1 MIAPTEQLRRLPT
14 GSARRQRGAAA
25 LMAMLFL
32 SIFATLAVA
41 MVGMSSINMQS
52 ASNLADVERARAVA
66 ESGLRWQAQ
75 RFIRMTRPRTTIGNI
90 TPAVADSL
98 WPSIKTAIRNDYAL
112 MSLAAER
119 AAPVDNGDSI
129 TAPEIAL
136 DAARTERF
144 RITVEQDPSDNRY
157 LIVTSTGTFRDS
169 SRSVSMRFQIDKKVK
184 YAVVGRVPIQLG
196 RNTIV
201 EGPVGMGTAN
211 KFPPILMLSD
221 FTHFD
226 STLATRISQWNTFLQ
241 GKSFY
246 NGVQVRNHEGYDNR
260 INVNNP
266 MEYQLAT
273 AAGFTDTNGDSYID
287 EYDLFLARFDSD
299 NDKRITRSEFTNP
312 STGQLYDQQFFTA
325 IDSIG
330 APLYDGDVVR
340 AGYLDG
346 VIDNFDGYAKLRG
359 SIALATTES
368 AWTNHINTNRPAGYN
383 DINDYIQGVTAT
395 TDPTTVPVKFGAD
408 ATDIFDLA
416 PSNFEECANA
426 FRGRA
431 GTAAGAT
438 IRSGSLIANATL
450 TAADANAG
458 TTTERTPL
466 GSTSYQATYL
476 RPVFRNMTFRNIVI
490 PKGLNALFDNC
501 TFEGVTF
508 VEGER
513 DITRSNNT
521 VSTSSSDGMSWA
533 QRRIAGDTFSKD
545 KVLRGSGQ
553 TPSSGQTTTQG
564 STKGNNLRFNN
575 STFRGPIAGNYAT
588 AYTHFANSWEFTGA
602 TMFDNQVDQ
611 TATIVSPQV
620 NIEMGSFTDP
630 SKAPSTLIGVVV
642 AGNIDIRGSS
652 SVDGSIIITGDGAG
666 NTTLAYFGASDGDT
680 SVVANPEGGFGRLN
694 IRYNPTRTLP
704 DGINIPIDIL
714 PIPATYSES
723 VHLD

>member
-1 MIAPTEQLRRLPT
+1 
-14 GSARRQRGAAA
+14 
-25 LMAMLFL
+25 MAMLFL

-41 MVGMSSINMQS
+41 MAGMSTINMQS
-52 ASNLADVERARAVA
+52 ASNLADVDRARAVA

-90 TPAVADSL
+90 TPTVAESL
-98 WPSIKTAIRNDYAL
+98 WPAIKTAVRNDYAL
-112 MSLAAER
+112 LSLAAER
-119 AAPVDNGDSI
+119 AAPVDSGDTLTCS
-129 TAPEIAL
+129 EIAL
-136 DAARTERF
+136 DAARSERF
-144 RITVEQDPSDNRY
+144 QITIQQDAEDERF
-157 LIVTSTGTFRDS
+157 LIVTSTGRFRDAV
-169 SRSVSMRFQIDKKVK
+169 RSVSMRFQIDKKVK

-226 STLATRISQWNTFLQ
+226 ATLAARITAWNNYLQ
-241 GKSFY
+241 AKSFY
-246 NGVQVRNHEGYDNR
+246 NGVQVNNHEGFDNR
-260 INVNNP
+260 VNVNNP
-266 MEYQLAT
+266 MEYQLAA

-287 EYDLFLARFDSD
+287 EYDLFLDRFDTD
-299 NDKRITRSEFTNP
+299 DDKRITASEFTNP
-312 STGQLYDQQFFTA
+312 ATGNLYDPQFFKA

-330 APLYDGDVVR
+330 APLFDGDVIR

-359 SIALATTES
+359 NIALATTEA
-368 AWTNHINTNRPAGYN
+368 AWTNHINSTRPAGYN
-383 DINDYIQGVTAT
+383 DINDYIQGVVAT
-395 TDPTTVPVKFGAD
+395 DDPTTVPVKFAAD
-408 ATDIFDLA
+408 TTDIFDLA
-416 PSNFEECANA
+416 PQNFEQCAA
-426 FRGRA
+426 GFRARSGSNA
-431 GTAAGAT
+431 GTAL
-438 IRSGSLIANATL
+438 RSGSLIANTTL
-450 TAADANAG
+450 SAADANAA

-466 GSTSYQATYL
+466 GSTSYQATFV
-476 RPVFRNMTFRNIVI
+476 RPTFRNMTFRNVTI

-513 DITRSNNT
+513 DIVRSNNT
-521 VSTSSSDGMSWA
+521 VTTSSSDGMSWA

-545 KVLRGSGQ
+545 KPLRGSGQ
-553 TPSSGQTTTQG
+553 TPTTGQTTTHG

-575 STFRGPIAGNYAT
+575 STFKGPIAGNYAT
-588 AYTHFANSWEFTGA
+588 AYTHFANSWEFTGS

-630 SKAPSTLIGVVV
+630 SRSPSTLIGVVV

-694 IRYNPTRTLP
+694 IRYNPSRTLP

-714 PIPATYSES
+714 PLPSSYLECSTTA
-723 VHLD
+723 D